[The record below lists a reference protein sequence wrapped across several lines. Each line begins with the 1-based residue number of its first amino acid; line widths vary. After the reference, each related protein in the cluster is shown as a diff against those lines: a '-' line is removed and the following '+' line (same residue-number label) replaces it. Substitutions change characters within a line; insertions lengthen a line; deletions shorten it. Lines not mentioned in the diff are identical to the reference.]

1 VVWQCPHITM
11 TRGLLK
17 RMTRLIFLAWHGMAW
32 HGRSA
37 SFLSFFKP
45 AITPP
50 STTPQQL
57 ISPSWWVSDLFLTS
71 TYLVFALLFSLFQE
85 SMICESLNSSGGL
98 EGGPKYVMYLSLGIE
113 NQPWANF
120 PLSSRGFESV
130 VMFIF

>member
-1 VVWQCPHITM
+1 VRLVWQCPHTYHSD
-11 TRGLLK
+11 TRFVEEDDKTNLP
-17 RMTRLIFLAWHGMAW
+17 GMAW

-113 NQPWANF
+113 NHPRANF
-120 PLSSRGFESV
+120 LLFSRRCGRDCF
-130 VMFIF
+130 